1 MRRVFTMI
9 AVIVLAGCGSSSGPD
24 PSTWLGTWSVQV
36 TNGSGWHVN
45 PLQYHLTLV
54 DSANDMWATVP
65 AVSVTDDNN
74 TDPVNFS
81 QFTGVRN
88 YAVSADSVWL
98 GVSAQGTNSG
108 LTYNLLIQGTRAGT
122 SAAGSLTLD
131 LQGGGG
137 SSVVATWTAAKQ

>member
-54 DSANDMWATVP
+54 DSANDMGATVGAFAHAHGP
-65 AVSVTDDNN
+65 HGARRIGHGRQQHRSGK
-74 TDPVNFS
+74 FLAIHWR
-81 QFTGVRN
+81 QELRRQRGFGLAGR
-88 YAVSADSVWL
+88 L
-98 GVSAQGTNSG
+98 GARHEQRV
-108 LTYNLLIQGTRAGT
+108 
-122 SAAGSLTLD
+122 D
-131 LQGGGG
+131 L
-137 SSVVATWTAAKQ
+137 